1 MANSWREALAA
12 MRTRCRGYR
21 GATGRQRMPFIW
33 RVPLSRA
40 SLGSLLPS
48 VSCLKV
54 SAYVL
59 ELILPPLPPGPVWWT
74 LGPRGE
80 RKVSGCELCE
90 N

>member
-59 ELILPPLPPGPVWWT
+59 ELIPPLPCVVDTGT
-74 LGPRGE
+74 RGE